1 MITYKDIY
9 EVARNERYSEGLQ
22 KLHEKFIDDISDY
35 LREKKEI
42 ASKKDDSS
50 DVVAKT
56 KKQLEN
62 ALTLLKELVL
72 RRRKKILNLVLIASE
87 TGISKKD
94 FENMFD
100 FEKELFDDLMKS
112 VEISDKKINEILDG
126 KNAQKGE
133 LVTFKE
139 SIGEFIDLNG
149 EKIGGFEKGQTVR
162 IPEEI
167 ARILIEDGKVE
178 VVKNDG

>member
-9 EVARNERYSEGLQ
+9 DLARNERYSEQLQ
-22 KLHEKFIDDISDY
+22 KLQENFLNEISSY

-42 ASKKDDSS
+42 ATKEEESS
-50 DVVAKT
+50 EEISKT

-62 ALTLLKELVL
+62 ALTLFKELVL
-72 RRRKKILNLVLIASE
+72 RRRQKILNLVLIASD

-100 FEKELFDDLMKS
+100 FEKELFDDLLNS
-112 VEISDKKINEILDG
+112 VDISDQKINGILNG
-126 KNAQKGE
+126 KNNSIGI

-139 SIGEFIDLNG
+139 NIGEFMDLNG
-149 EKIGGFEKGQTVR
+149 EKLGGFEKGQIVTL
-162 IPEEI
+162 PQEI
-167 ARILIEDGKVE
+167 AQILVEDGKIE
-178 VVKNDG
+178 FIEQ